1 MAPRKCLFLYHY
13 PVFGFLS
20 VRLQTWFPFPV
31 HIYLNG
37 REWLARKMDQAGIGY
52 RRHDNCFTWIEN
64 VERAQTLMNEQLKT
78 NWVQCFDPLL
88 QQVHPLLFADQPLE
102 ELWRRGILPRERGPL
117 SPWIICPRMRSAG
130 TSGVARESGGDS
142 MAVEEASALENT
154 LARIRERYALYF
166 YLPDGV
172 KPGDERAIEV
182 ELSDAARKRYPGAE
196 VRSVAAIWRRI
207 APTRQGR
214 KFERWSACRRR
225 TRVRF
230 SAI

>member
-1 MAPRKCLFLYHY
+1 
-13 PVFGFLS
+13 
-20 VRLQTWFPFPV
+20 
-31 HIYLNG
+31 
-37 REWLARKMDQAGIGY
+37 
-52 RRHDNCFTWIEN
+52 
-64 VERAQTLMNEQLKT
+64 MNEQLKT

-117 SPWIICPRMRSAG
+117 SPWIICPRTRSAG

-166 YLPDGV
+166 YLADGV